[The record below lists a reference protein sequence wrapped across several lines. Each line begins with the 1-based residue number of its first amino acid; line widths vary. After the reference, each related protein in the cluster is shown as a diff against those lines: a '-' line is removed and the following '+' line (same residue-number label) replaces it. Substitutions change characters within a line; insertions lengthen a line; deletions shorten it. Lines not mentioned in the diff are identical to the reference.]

1 MRHTR
6 YILQTIVLAVALLA
20 AGQTAMAET
29 VTYTISGHKE
39 PTTSYLTIDAS
50 GSATGTANDS
60 WDITS
65 TSARTV
71 TLPGGISFNFGSD
84 KTTSLAVE
92 DDILTIRANG
102 STGGYITL
110 SSSNYVY
117 HVILKDKDGGI
128 IHEAWNMTDS
138 YTYRF
143 QAIFVKT
150 IVVEYATAI
159 PITGAVISGIND
171 SYFVSA
177 VPVKPVPTAVTWHGT
192 ALTKDTH
199 YTLSY
204 QNTDAAGTA
213 TVRATGKGIFSTSTS
228 VSANYTLVWTTY
240 SVRFNKNSDDASGTM
255 ANQAFTYSTAQA
267 LTANVFTR
275 IGYTFEGWST
285 TANGATAYTDG
296 QSVVNLTFENGA
308 IVDLYAQWTPITYNV
323 RFNKNSY
330 DASGTMA
337 NQAFTYNTAQALT
350 ANVFTRIG
358 YTFDGWSTT
367 ANGATAYTDGQSVVN
382 LTFENGAIVDLYAQW
397 AINTYTVTLDNQGA
411 TTVGTTEVTATFDA
425 AMPAITVPEKTGY
438 FFGGYFTEANGG
450 GIKYYNADGTS
461 AHIWDIASS
470 STLYAQW
477 TYLPAVAFID
487 ENGVEQTCSYY
498 TTIESSSSGQ
508 TLGDDANNEAWY
520 VVSDN
525 VTVEGALEF
534 KDKAVHLIL
543 CDGATL
549 SVSGDDKEGILH
561 IETGGLHIYGQW
573 SDTGSLELTNK
584 YSIRGNHVTINGG
597 TITATG
603 TEDGI
608 NASYL
613 TINGGTVTITGTE
626 DGIYAGYLTI
636 NGGTVTATGTE
647 DGIFARNSVTINGGT
662 VTATATATATA
673 TGTNDNAIKS
683 IYDVTINGGTVSAT
697 GNVGIYADRK
707 ATINGGKVLATG
719 QVYGIYCHGNDGSMT
734 IRGGN
739 VIVTGDVRGINVP
752 FGPITL
758 GWTNVSDY
766 ITASSYAC
774 EGGYFSV
781 SGNLAFIDDDGHV
794 YSGQLDDDAIVD
806 KTLRPYLDQNSAQ
819 ALTLMQGTKDGVTA
833 WWGTFYNGNN
843 YVLSEGAA
851 AYTLGSDYKLYRLG
865 TDGRTI
871 PRETAVVII
880 ATEATPVS
888 PGISPATATI
898 QYYNVGKSSMTVL
911 DHAPGGNILKGRNSP
926 VHVSSIPDG
935 KSAYVLSVDNNGVLG
950 FRQYTGPD
958 DIPAYKA
965 YYVQ

>member
-240 SVRFNKNSDDASGTM
+240 SVRFNKNSD
-255 ANQAFTYSTAQA
+255 
-267 LTANVFTR
+267 
-275 IGYTFEGWST
+275 
-285 TANGATAYTDG
+285 
-296 QSVVNLTFENGA
+296 
-308 IVDLYAQWTPITYNV
+308 
-323 RFNKNSY
+323 